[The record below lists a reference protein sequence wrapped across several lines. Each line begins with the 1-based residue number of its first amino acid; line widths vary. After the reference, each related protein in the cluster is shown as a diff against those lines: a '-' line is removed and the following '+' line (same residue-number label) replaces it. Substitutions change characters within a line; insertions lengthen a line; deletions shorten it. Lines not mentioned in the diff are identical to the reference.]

1 MELLIQLLISSFPI
15 LLLIAVWIYFIR
27 KMSGKENPQQQHLEV
42 AQKNLEVQERIA
54 TALEKIA
61 ESR

>member
-1 MELLIQLLISSFPI
+1 MDLFIQLLISSFPI

-27 KMSGKENPQQQHLEV
+27 RMANKGNPQERLIECYER
-42 AQKNLEVQERIA
+42 NLVFQERIA

-61 ESR
+61 ERK